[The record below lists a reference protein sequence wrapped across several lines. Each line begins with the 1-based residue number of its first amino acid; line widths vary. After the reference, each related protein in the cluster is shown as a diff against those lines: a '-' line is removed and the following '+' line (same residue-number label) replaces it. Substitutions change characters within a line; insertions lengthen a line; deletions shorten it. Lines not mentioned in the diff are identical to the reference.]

1 MKILFTILLIFVGPL
16 WIQSQHLTI
25 SSSGQ
30 TGTSGTNWS
39 ITGNTLTVAA
49 SGSAQVNPSVITN
62 HLNNT
67 GDLTIVLPHNGT
79 DVRDL
84 YLNNSITYTGS
95 NSRTL
100 TFNIANDIIFASST
114 SISSSNSSLN
124 IVMRTALS
132 TSNIDHGRVHLNGTT
147 INTNGGHLWIG
158 GGPSTATWNGLTVGN
173 SIART
178 WADGVP
184 GLWIENATINTNGGN
199 VYLAGLSWNSNSNSG
214 VNYGVHVI
222 NSNISSG
229 SGNIEING
237 EVKVDIKSLI
247 SGVYI
252 VEIINQTSKTT
263 FKINKL

>member
-1 MKILFTILLIFVGPL
+1 MKILLTILLIFVGPL

-25 SSSGQ
+25 STSGQ

-39 ITGNTLTVAA
+39 ITGNTLNVAS
-49 SGSAQVNPSVITN
+49 SGAANIHPSVISN
-62 HLNNT
+62 HLNNV
-67 GDLTIVLPHNGT
+67 GNLTVVLPGQIGVKRQCTIDGT
-79 DVRDL
+79 
-84 YLNNSITYTGS
+84 ITYTGS
-95 NSRTL
+95 ATRTL
-100 TFNIANDIIFASST
+100 TFSVANDIFIT
-114 SISSSNSSLN
+114 QSITATNGALN
-124 IVMRTALS
+124 VVLRATTGTNPDDGIVSIR
-132 TSNIDHGRVHLNGTT
+132 NNNT

-158 GGPSTATWNGLTVGN
+158 GGDGNATWNGLTVGN
-173 SIART
+173 SLART
-178 WADGVP
+178 WSDDLP
-184 GLWIENATINTNGGN
+184 GLWVENSTLNTNGGN